1 MNNTFD
7 KAAFRA
13 AAVPISVE
21 SLSSI
26 RRCTI
31 LVPHPDDESLGC
43 AGLLATLV
51 AAQCEIQVILTTDGS
66 KSHPNSREYPEAR
79 LIALRHSELLHALLL
94 MGITP
99 DRLISYGTR
108 DAAMPGRSETGFE
121 ELTDRLATDLRNFAP
136 DLVLVPYEL
145 DPHCD
150 HRATW
155 QLLMAALERS
165 TTKRPRI
172 WEYPIWL
179 YANAAAED
187 IPNLNPDELLVLDVS
202 KYAELKEKC
211 IYAHQSQTTAMI
223 ADDPSGF
230 MLSAEMIANFTIGKE
245 YFMQRKKLNPN
256 ASLAGEYFEKL
267 YNSNIDPW
275 NFETSD
281 YEKRKYLAT
290 LAAIPQREYPA
301 ALEIGCSIG
310 VLTEMLASK
319 CNRLTAMDISKV
331 ALEKA
336 RLRLDG
342 SSKVEFLHGG
352 VPADFPN
359 DKYDLIVISEVGY
372 YLVMDDLLTLR
383 ERVITSL
390 EENGVLVLVHWTH
403 FVVDYPL
410 TGDQVHDY
418 FMQTSLELHSCSRT
432 ADYRLEVY
440 IKPAETDEF

>member
-7 KAAFRA
+7 KVAFQAVAAP
-13 AAVPISVE
+13 VGLD
-21 SLSSI
+21 SLSAV
-26 RRCTI
+26 RRCTV

-66 KSHPNSREYPEAR
+66 KSHPNSLEYPEAQ
-79 LIALRHSELLHALLL
+79 LIALRHSELLHALMLL
-94 MGITP
+94 GITS
-99 DRLISYGTR
+99 DGLISYGAR
-108 DAAMPGRSETGFE
+108 DAAMPGKTQVGFE

-136 DLVLVPYEL
+136 DLILVPYEL

-165 TTKRPRI
+165 TTKRPMI

-179 YANAAAED
+179 YAHAAAED
-187 IPNLNPDELLVLDVS
+187 IPHLNPDELLVLDVS
-202 KYAELKEKC
+202 RYAALKEKC
-211 IYAHQSQTTAMI
+211 IYAHQSQTRALI
-223 ADDPSGF
+223 SDDPSGF
-230 MLSAEMIANFTIGKE
+230 MLSAEMIANFTSGNE
-245 YFMQRKKLNPN
+245 YYMQRKKLNPD
-256 ASLAGEYFEKL
+256 ATLSVDYFEKL
-267 YNSNIDPW
+267 YTGNIDPW

-281 YEKRKYLAT
+281 YERSKYLAT
-290 LAAIPQREYPA
+290 IAAIPDRAYLS

-310 VLTEMLASK
+310 VLTDMLASK
-319 CNRLTAMDISKV
+319 CNRLTAMDISQV

-336 RLRLDG
+336 RSRLQG
-342 SSKVEFLHGG
+342 SSNVDFLLGG

-359 DKYDLIVISEVGY
+359 DRYDLIVMSEVGY
-372 YLVMDDLLTLR
+372 YLRMDDLLLLR
-383 ERVITSL
+383 EQVIEAL
-390 EENGVLVLVHWTH
+390 EADGILVLVHWTH

-410 TGDQVHDY
+410 TGDQVHDG
-418 FMQTSLELHSCSRT
+418 FIRTNLELHSCSRT

-440 IKPAETDEF
+440 TKPKRSDEF